1 MSRSWRPTASPEAL
15 RRRAELLRKIRAF
28 FDARG
33 VLEVET
39 PALASHTVTD
49 PHLHSLS
56 ASGSVTERESYLQTS
71 PEYAMKRLLASGV
84 GPIYE
89 IAKVFR
95 DGEAGSRHNLEF
107 TMLEWYRPGFDHLRL
122 IDEVDALLAITL
134 GSPPGERLSYA
145 EAFETHVKL
154 DPLGATAEELRA
166 AASGEEVRGLA
177 DDDRDGWLQWLF
189 ATRVEPELGL
199 DRPAY
204 VFDFPGSQAAL
215 ARIRPG
221 ARPVAERFEVFVRGL
236 ELANGYHEEIEPA
249 ELRRRF
255 EADRAERRRRG
266 LPDVT
271 LDERFLAAHEHG
283 LPACSGI
290 ALGFDRLVM
299 LAIGSAH
306 IEDVLTF
313 PSDRA

>member
-1 MSRSWRPTASPEAL
+1 M
-15 RRRAELLRKIRAF
+15 
-28 FDARG
+28 
-33 VLEVET
+33 LEVET

-49 PHLHSLS
+49 LHLHSLS
-56 ASGSVTERESYLQTS
+56 ASGPVTQRESYLQTS

-89 IAKVFR
+89 IARVFR
-95 DGEAGSRHNLEF
+95 DGEAGARHNLEF
-107 TMLEWYRPGFDHLRL
+107 TMLEWYRPGFDQLRL
-122 IDEVDALLAITL
+122 IDEVDELLATTL
-134 GSPPGERLSYA
+134 GTKPGERLSYA
-145 EAFETHVKL
+145 EAFETHLKI
-154 DPLGATAEELRA
+154 DPHGATAEELRA
-166 AASGEEVRGLA
+166 AASREEVRGLA

-189 ATRVEPELGL
+189 ATRVEPNLGS

-221 ARPVAERFEVFVRGL
+221 VHPIAERFEVFVRGL
-236 ELANGYHEEIEPA
+236 ELANGYHEEIDPT

-266 LPDVT
+266 LPDVA

-283 LPACSGI
+283 LPECSGV

-299 LAIGSAH
+299 LAIGSAN